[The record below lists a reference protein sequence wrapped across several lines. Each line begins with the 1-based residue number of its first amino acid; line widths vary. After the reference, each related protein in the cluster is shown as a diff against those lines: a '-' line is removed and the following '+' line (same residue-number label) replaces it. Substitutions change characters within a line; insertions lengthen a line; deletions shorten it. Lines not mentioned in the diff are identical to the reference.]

1 MNTKQLDNKYIAH
14 AYGRADLELCKA
26 QGSFVYDNEG
36 REYIDLGSGIAVN
49 IFGGCDEK
57 WQKAVCDQACSIQH
71 ASNYYYT
78 KPQSVLAQMLCERT
92 GMKKVFFGNSGA
104 EANECAIKAARKY
117 SFDKYGEG
125 RSTIITLR
133 QSFHGRTVTTLT
145 ATGQDSLHN
154 FFMPFTPGFEYVE
167 PGDIKAIDDAIA
179 KGGCCA
185 VMMELIQGEGGV
197 NPLDKEY
204 AAYVVEAAKANDIL
218 VIIDEVQSGNGR
230 TGMLYSFMNYGI
242 LPDIFTTAK
251 GLGGGLPIGVCVF
264 GEKVENVLT
273 PGTHGS
279 TFGGNPVV
287 CAGAVSI
294 FERIDDRL
302 MDEVAAKG
310 NLIKEMLR
318 GAKNVESVTGMGL
331 MIGIKTTKDAH
342 EIMDKCRERGVLV
355 LTAKDRVRLL
365 PALNIPAE
373 LLTKAVGI
381 VKEVIEE

>member
-1 MNTKQLDNKYIAH
+1 
-14 AYGRADLELCKA
+14 
-26 QGSFVYDNEG
+26 
-36 REYIDLGSGIAVN
+36 
-49 IFGGCDEK
+49 
-57 WQKAVCDQACSIQH
+57 
-71 ASNYYYT
+71 
-78 KPQSVLAQMLCERT
+78 
-92 GMKKVFFGNSGA
+92 
-104 EANECAIKAARKY
+104 
-117 SFDKYGEG
+117 
-125 RSTIITLR
+125 
-133 QSFHGRTVTTLT
+133 
-145 ATGQDSLHN
+145 
-154 FFMPFTPGFEYVE
+154 MPFTPGFEYVE